1 MNDLKA
7 QLSDPE
13 KYTTASGKPKPIV
26 LLFSGQN
33 GNTVPSAKPLYDGS
47 VLFRTHLHQCDEVMQ
62 SLGLPSLFP
71 DILQGIEG
79 GCDLILRHAAMFAIQ
94 YSSGMAWID
103 SGVKPQA
110 ISGHSFG
117 EWAALTVSGA
127 LTLKAGIKLVT
138 GYVLL
143 FYFIC
148 FSLQYF
154 FHFMANANWFIVSK
168 IQKYRRNLLVK

>member
-7 QLSDPE
+7 QLSNPE
-13 KYTTASGKPKPIV
+13 KYTTSSDKPKPIV

-33 GNTVPSAKPLYDGS
+33 GNTVQSAKPLYDSS
-47 VLFRTHLHQCDEVMQ
+47 VLFRTHLHQCDEVME
-62 SLGLPSLFP
+62 SLGLPNLFP
-71 DILQGIEG
+71 AILQGIQSDS
-79 GCDLILRHAAMFAIQ
+79 DLVLRHAAMFAIQ

-127 LTLKAGIKLVT
+127 LTLKAGMKLVT
-138 GYVLL
+138 GYVF
-143 FYFIC
+143 FYLHFI
-148 FSLQYF
+148 
-154 FHFMANANWFIVSK
+154 
-168 IQKYRRNLLVK
+168 